1 MPEFVTF
8 GETMAVFVPESI
20 GSLRY
25 SKTFSLEMA
34 GAESNTAIGIA
45 KLGHT
50 SGWISALGCDELGD
64 YVISAIRA
72 EGVDTSCVLRDEKHR
87 TGLMIKQF
95 SADET
100 EVFYYRDKS
109 AASFFGAENISYE
122 YLKNTKIIHLTG
134 ITPVLSENCMDT
146 VATIADFA
154 KKYNILLSFDVNI
167 RKKLWKGKDYS
178 EMISKLLF
186 TSDIALLGLDEAE
199 LLLKIKNP
207 EEIIRCLLSQGVKM
221 IALKDGANGAI
232 VANKDSC
239 FKISPQRC
247 KPIDPIGAG
256 DGFNAGF
263 LAGVLE
269 KRDLKTCG
277 TMGAIAG
284 AMATET
290 KGDVTGYPSKKRM
303 EQRLLN
309 EEKIYR

>member
-8 GETMAVFVPESI
+8 GETMAVFVPQDM
-20 GSLRY
+20 GSLKY
-25 SKTFSLEMA
+25 SKNFGLDYA

-50 SGWISALGCDELGD
+50 AGWLSALGDDELGEF
-64 YVISAIRA
+64 VLSAIRA
-72 EGVDTSCVLRDEKHR
+72 EGVDTSRVIRDEKHR

-95 SADET
+95 SSGET
-100 EVFYYRDKS
+100 EVFYYRDNS
-109 AASFFGAENISYE
+109 AASHFGVENIPYD

-134 ITPVLSENCMDT
+134 ITPVLSQNCMSA
-146 VATIADFA
+146 VGAIVDFA
-154 KKYNILLSFDVNI
+154 KKYNILLSFDANI
-167 RKKLWKGKDYS
+167 RKKLWKNNDYT
-178 EMISKLLF
+178 EMILRLLF
-186 TSDIALLGLDEAE
+186 ASDIALLGLDEAE
-199 LLLKIKNP
+199 TLLKTKNP
-207 EEIIRCLLSQGVKM
+207 EEIIRCLISKGVKM

-232 VANKDSC
+232 VADDKNII
-239 FKISPQRC
+239 KISPYMC

-263 LAGVLE
+263 LAGVLQN
-269 KRDLKTCG
+269 RDIKMCG
-277 TMGAIAG
+277 EMGAIAG

-290 KGDVTGYPSKKRM
+290 KGDVTGYPSEKQM